1 MASDCP
7 LRSLRPPPTALSN
20 CLWLPSPTASGC
32 PLELRLAALSNCDW
46 LPSRTASGCPLQLRL
61 AALSNCVSNCVGPP
75 SRAQRGAPFGL
86 WRWLQMAL
94 QLHQVKMWARLG
106 ALSWARL
113 GALSWRNAS
122 VIPEWIAANH
132 DTRWKRACS
141 HIHKVRGGDRRRRF
155 VGCGAPTRL
164 RE

>member
-32 PLELRLAALSNCDW
+32 PLE
-46 LPSRTASGCPLQLRL
+46 LRL

-94 QLHQVKMWARLG
+94 QLHQVKMWARHG

-132 DTRWKRACS
+132 DTRWKRACN
-141 HIHKVRGGDRRRRF
+141 HIHKVRGGDREL
-155 VGCGAPTRL
+155 PTTPIRRL
-164 RE
+164 RRADETSRIGLRESIPR

>member
-20 CLWLPSPTASGC
+20 CLWLPSRTASGC
-32 PLELRLAALSNCDW
+32 PLELRLAD
-46 LPSRTASGCPLQLRL
+46 
-61 AALSNCVSNCVGPP
+61 LSNCVSNCVGPP

-113 GALSWRNAS
+113 GALSWARLGALSWRNAS
-122 VIPEWIAANH
+122 VIPEWIAANN
-132 DTRWKRACS
+132 DTRWKRASS
-141 HIHKVRGGDRRRRF
+141 HIHNVRGGDRRRRF

>member
-20 CLWLPSPTASGC
+20 CLSNCVWLPSP
-32 PLELRLAALSNCDW
+32 
-46 LPSRTASGCPLQLRL
+46 TASGCPLQLRL
-61 AALSNCVSNCVGPP
+61 AALSTCVWLPSPTASGCPLQLRRTALSNCVGPP

-106 ALSWARL
+106 ALSW
-113 GALSWRNAS
+113 RNAS
-122 VIPEWIAANH
+122 VIPEWIAANN
-132 DTRWKRACS
+132 DTRWKRACNR
-141 HIHKVRGGDRRRRF
+141 IHKVRGGDRRRRF